1 MASERDADFL
11 LSGLAGGTAAGQGDD
26 VQLPLDLSGTAGWE
40 LSEEQV
46 KRLSE
51 ASALEDVYPYRFIRE
66 AQRV

>member
-1 MASERDADFL
+1 MEHLEDNLGA
-11 LSGLAGGTAAGQGDD
+11 
-26 VQLPLDLSGTAGWE
+26 AGWE

-51 ASALEDVYPYRFIRE
+51 ASALEDVYPYRFIQE